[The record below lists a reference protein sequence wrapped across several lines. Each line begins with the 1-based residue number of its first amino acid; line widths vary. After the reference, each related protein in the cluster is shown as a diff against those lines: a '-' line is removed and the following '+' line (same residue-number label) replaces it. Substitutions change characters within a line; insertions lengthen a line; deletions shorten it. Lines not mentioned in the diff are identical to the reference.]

1 MSLKTFYTCSN
12 DYLISLLLS
21 ILSIVLI
28 MMDSQPMIYN
38 GINKLDTK
46 ETIAHLVF
54 RTLSLHLFDDVPFAK
69 GTLFTSDNIN
79 IQ

>member
-1 MSLKTFYTCSN
+1 
-12 DYLISLLLS
+12 
-21 ILSIVLI
+21 

-38 GINKLDTK
+38 GINKLDTR